1 MRTFDGFLHGVN
13 LGGWLSQTNDFSTAH
28 FEQFITEQDIAYIAS
43 LNLDHVRV
51 PIDYMLLE
59 EEDGTKK
66 QEGYH
71 YLDQCLSWCKQYGLH
86 MIIDLQMLG
95 MKLPSMPYRKSEPLH
110 RIPGSSSVAPDTTA
124 WSVFRN

>member
-71 YLDQCLSWCKQYGLH
+71 YLDQCLSWCKQYGLQH
-86 MIIDLQMLG
+86 D
-95 MKLPSMPYRKSEPLH
+95 H
-110 RIPGSSSVAPDTTA
+110 
-124 WSVFRN
+124 